1 MARYTVRF
9 NYHTYVEIAVN
20 ADSEKEALEK
30 AEVER
35 FDSKY
40 NRDLL
45 ANIQE
50 DGDPEITNDGTG
62 WEESPD
68 LKMLATKLK
77 ED

>member
-1 MARYTVRF
+1 MANYTVRF

-20 ADSEKEALEK
+20 ADNEKEALEK
-30 AEVER
+30 AEIER

-45 ANIQE
+45 ANIQK

-62 WEESPD
+62 WEEN
-68 LKMLATKLK
+68 
-77 ED
+77 

>member
-20 ADSEKEALEK
+20 ADNEKEALEK

-40 NRDLL
+40 NKDLL
-45 ANIQE
+45 ANIQQ
-50 DGDPEITNDGTG
+50 DGDQEITNDGTG
-62 WEESPD
+62 WEKNP
-68 LKMLATKLK
+68 
-77 ED
+77 EDVIN

>member
-20 ADSEKEALEK
+20 ADNEKEALEK

-40 NRDLL
+40 NKDLL
-45 ANIQE
+45 ANIQQ

-62 WEESPD
+62 WEKNP
-68 LKMLATKLK
+68 
-77 ED
+77 EDVIN